1 MVSITRTSKFSGIT
15 RTLELDITQQQ
26 MDNYI
31 NGMHIHKA
39 FPNLS
44 ADQREFILTGCTKE
58 EWDEMFPPEDI
69 DDDYDGSED
78 Y

>member
-1 MVSITRTSKFSGIT
+1 MVKVTRTSDFSGIT

-26 MDNYI
+26 IDNYT

-69 DDDYDGSED
+69 DDGSED